1 MANLGNF
8 DASTV
13 DPSKPFE
20 LLPPGKY
27 VVQIVASE
35 MRVTKDGMGQYLWL
49 ELDVLEGEFTGRKLF
64 DRLNLVNNN
73 PQTVEFAQ
81 RTLSAICHATGR
93 MQVQDSEELHLI
105 PMLASVTVQP
115 PKNGYSESN
124 SVRYSALD
132 QGAAAPAPAQ
142 RPAAQQAARPA
153 AQPRPAAVPA
163 TAPWRRNA

>member
-8 DASTV
+8 DATTV
-13 DPSKPFE
+13 DPTKPFE

-27 VVQIVASE
+27 VMQIVASE

-49 ELDVLEGEFTGRKLF
+49 ELDVLEGELMGRKVF

-105 PMLASVTVQP
+105 PMLVSVTVQP

-124 SVRYSALD
+124 SIRYLPLEQPAA
-132 QGAAAPAPAQ
+132 QPAQRTKPAAQAHPATAPAAAPAS
-142 RPAAQQAARPA
+142 
-153 AQPRPAAVPA
+153 
-163 TAPWRRNA
+163 APWRRGA